1 VSAADG
7 DPALRGPRGARAEPI
22 GDDELDG
29 LFAPF
34 LDHPGILIAVSG
46 GPDSTA
52 LAVLAARW
60 RKARGAGPMLGLLT
74 VDHGLRP
81 GSGREAE
88 AVGALAEAIGLAH
101 DILAWRGAKP
111 ATGLQEAA
119 RSVRYQLLIAE
130 AKAQGVGALALGH
143 TLDDQAET
151 VLFRLSRSSGLT
163 GLAAMRPATRREGV
177 ALLRPLLAVPKAR
190 LIATLRA
197 AGVPFVED
205 PSNGD
210 TRYARARLRVLAPL
224 LADEGLTPA
233 RLALFARRMARADE
247 ALERATDQA
256 GARIGL
262 APWQAGGPV
271 RLDLAGFQNLPT
283 EIGLRLL
290 ARAIGHCGREGPAEL
305 AKLESMTEQVYTR
318 LKGEPSPFRRTLA
331 GALVAIRQGEL
342 CVSTAPDRRKGPA
355 SR

>member
-7 DPALRGPRGARAEPI
+7 DPSLRGLRGARAEPV
-22 GDDELDG
+22 GDHELEG

-34 LDHPGILIAVSG
+34 LDHPGVLIAVSG

-60 RKARGAGPMLGLLT
+60 RKARGHGPMLGILT

-81 GSGREAE
+81 GSNREAE
-88 AVGALAEAIGLAH
+88 AVGALADAIGLSHAT
-101 DILAWRGAKP
+101 LVWRGAKP
-111 ATGLQEAA
+111 TTGVQEAA
-119 RSVRYQLLIAE
+119 RTARYRLLISQ
-130 AKAQGVGALALGH
+130 AKARGCGAIALGH

-151 VLFRLSRSSGLT
+151 VLFRLSRGSGLT
-163 GLAAMRPATRREGV
+163 GLSAMRPASRRDGI
-177 ALLRPLLAVPKAR
+177 ALLRPLLGVPKAR
-190 LIATLRA
+190 LVATLRA

-205 PSNGD
+205 PSNVD

-224 LADEGLTPA
+224 LAEEGLTPA

-247 ALERATDQA
+247 ALERAADQA
-256 GARIGL
+256 GARTALG
-262 APWQAGGPV
+262 PWQDGGPV
-271 RLDLAGFQNLPT
+271 RLDLAGFGDLPK

-305 AKLESMTEQVYTR
+305 AKLEAMAEQIHAR
-318 LKGEPSPFRRTLA
+318 LKGEPTPLRRTLA
-331 GALVAIRQGEL
+331 GALVTIRRGEL
-342 CVSTAPDRRKGPA
+342 CVSAAPDRRKR
-355 SR
+355 SVSH